1 MHRPSCGR
9 QGWRSGSTHSAVGVC
24 RSLVP
29 AGVDYRE
36 TAGAGAS
43 GTTCSTYC
51 GRARSGSRAGPG
63 PYIERTAHTPVDKL
77 RLRNIHSKHVRLL
90 SETCN
95 IKEMQI
101 LQIIF
106 RNDESTKQTNCGT
119 ADGDRIISG
128 PGRSYPCVVRARRLK
143 TKIGLQ
149 PRKASHFS
157 HARPRR
163 CSGSPSS
170 TPCSPLHRLTSSSA
184 TTSGPTATS
193 RGRRQTWEASG
204 PNNRRK
210 RAVS

>member
-1 MHRPSCGR
+1 
-9 QGWRSGSTHSAVGVC
+9 
-24 RSLVP
+24 VP

-95 IKEMQI
+95 IKDMKTCRFCRLSSETTKA
-101 LQIIF
+101 
-106 RNDESTKQTNCGT
+106 RNKPIAEQPT
-119 ADGDRIISG
+119 AISG